1 MPETTD
7 IVQLSFVFIS
17 IAACLWKSVVLY
29 VFRYWLRLCFVLL
42 TGTTFIRW
50 GRSICTDRNKL
61 VYRGELVALDLFVK
75 RPHIVHDIM
84 GKSVSRFVLL

>member
-1 MPETTD
+1 M
-7 IVQLSFVFIS
+7 VF
-17 IAACLWKSVVLY
+17 Y

-50 GRSICTDRNKL
+50 GNSYCTAANKL

-75 RPHIVHDIM
+75 RPDIVHDIM
-84 GKSVSRFVLL
+84 GKSVARFVLL